1 MDSDRV
7 KGKMKDLA
15 GKAQE
20 KFGEV
25 TGNEEQEAKGAAKQ
39 VEGKVQNTFGNVK
52 DAGRNIADDVKNAGQ
67 NIADNFRG
75 NRSDVQPDRDNEIG
89 NDDIEKD
96 ENAA

>member
-7 KGKMKDLA
+7 TGKMKDFA

-20 KFGEV
+20 KFGEI
-25 TGNEEQEAKGAAKQ
+25 TGNEEQEAKGAGKQ
-39 VEGKVQNTFGNVK
+39 AEGKVQNTFGNVK
-52 DAGRNIADDVKNAGQ
+52 DAGRDIADDVKNAGQ

-75 NRSDVQPDRDNEIG
+75 KRSDVQPDRDDEIG
-89 NDDIEKD
+89 NNDLEKD